1 MLLIVRLVAVEECE
15 TTNEDAREAS
25 ALIMALRRSST
36 ERMWSR
42 RSRSETDVSE
52 SDVVIAS
59 SAAAA
64 EHFVISSFRR
74 SDAIEQSSVSNDRK
88 SGVRDID
95 RD

>member
-1 MLLIVRLVAVEECE
+1 MLLIVCLVAVEECE

-52 SDVVIAS
+52 SVVVIAS
-59 SAAAA
+59 
-64 EHFVISSFRR
+64 F
-74 SDAIEQSSVSNDRK
+74 
-88 SGVRDID
+88 GP
-95 RD
+95 